1 MHPRAPTPRPYGR
14 RSKRNPD
21 VVSGDGEAVNFQF
34 RARTG
39 REVLFFSY
47 IFSSIR
53 RAMLYSPQRRN
64 EIAIPSNSM
73 TVIKTVPTQ
82 LKYQRV
88 EAEIR
93 QLAKTLPLGAR
104 LPAERDLAVS
114 FNCNFLTVR
123 KALKEM
129 VDDGTVVRRIGSGT
143 FITRHN
149 GEGKNSGSENE
160 RVGVLVYHG
169 SNSYAF
175 RVLQAVAHAGLEQK
189 VDLRSG
195 WIRDF
200 GDDALAQV
208 DQLKR
213 QGCEAL
219 TLPWFPHEHIEEV
232 RGLFARS
239 PLPVS
244 LAMPIPG
251 LEKNCF
257 IQPEVFGSNI
267 AIQDVCRYYLAL
279 GHRRIAF
286 LGPDSASDI
295 WLQKMLTGYVCY
307 ASRENLPSPSGLV
320 PPGAQAMDQLAERW
334 KTYRGEL
341 AIISYDDEHALRM
354 MTAMHKIGF
363 SAPDDYCIIGFND
376 TDASRYSDPPLTTVH
391 QSYDYI
397 GHWLVKSAVALA
409 HGEVSQSSRLPHL
422 QMLVRSTC
430 GGRDKID
437 DAFRSQFPDLEIT
450 LDKPRQSTE
459 TSYEGDQ
466 GRPADGFAGPILSS
480 SPNQRANANG
490 ADSRILTAA
499 GDRPGGH
506 RL

>member
-1 MHPRAPTPRPYGR
+1 MH
-14 RSKRNPD
+14 
-21 VVSGDGEAVNFQF
+21 V
-34 RARTG
+34 
-39 REVLFFSY
+39 
-47 IFSSIR
+47 
-53 RAMLYSPQRRN
+53 
-64 EIAIPSNSM
+64 
-73 TVIKTVPTQ
+73 Q

-88 EAEIR
+88 ESELR
-93 QLAKTLPLGAR
+93 QLAKTLPVGAK

-114 FNCNFLTVR
+114 FKCNFLTVR
-123 KALKEM
+123 KALKEL

-143 FITRHN
+143 FITRHHGD
-149 GEGKNSGSENE
+149 GEFHEAGKQ
-160 RVGVLVYHG
+160 RIGVLVFHG

-175 RVLQAVAHAGLEQK
+175 RVLQAVAHAGLEQN

-200 GDDALAQV
+200 GDDAVAQAE
-208 DQLKR
+208 QLRR

-219 TLPWFPHEHIEEV
+219 TLPWFPHENTQEV
-232 RGLFARS
+232 RAFLSRCSIPA
-239 PLPVS
+239 S
-244 LAMPIPG
+244 LAMPVPG
-251 LEKNCF
+251 LESNCF
-257 IQPEVFGSNI
+257 IEPEVFGSNI
-267 AIQDVCRYYLAL
+267 AVQDVCQYFRSL

-286 LGPDSASDI
+286 LGPDSATDV

-320 PPGAQAMDQLAERW
+320 PPGAHAMDQLAERW

-363 SAPDDYCIIGFND
+363 SAPEDYCIIGFND

-409 HGEVSQSSRLPHL
+409 QGQVCQSSRLPRL
-422 QMLVRSTC
+422 RMLVRSTC

-437 DAFRSQFPDLEIT
+437 DAFRSQFQDLEIV
-450 LDKPRQSTE
+450 LEQSGQSAEASYDEEGPRL
-459 TSYEGDQ
+459 EGI
-466 GRPADGFAGPILSS
+466 PAPLLPASSEPAATPAAAIPGEPQLLSS
-480 SPNQRANANG
+480 NG
-490 ADSRILTAA
+490 SR
-499 GDRPGGH
+499 
-506 RL
+506 